1 MSWRYRKF
9 SRADQTLAHSSV
21 PLAEHHRIIS
31 MRALAAIVLASG
43 LAAGMAWGVAE
54 AAPLE
59 HCVKA
64 EEAYQAG
71 NHALEIEF
79 YTRCIEDE
87 GPRGIK
93 LAIAQNNRGVA
104 HLAVGDP
111 DSAIEDYDRALA
123 LDPNY
128 AIAHSNR
135 GMAHLAKGAFV
146 QALRDYDKATELYP
160 AYAQAYANRCWLFG
174 FMGYGETALADCDES
189 LRLRPD
195 HPATLDS
202 RAFAY
207 WILEDPVSAR
217 RNLEM
222 ARVLDPTR
230 PNWDDRSAAFEKRFS
245 IGHPYSAASLQSA
258 DRFEETDEPAVSRRP
273 APLSEKPRQQK
284 QHRQPESLGHGLEP
298 VFGG

>member
-1 MSWRYRKF
+1 
-9 SRADQTLAHSSV
+9 
-21 PLAEHHRIIS
+21 
-31 MRALAAIVLASG
+31 
-43 LAAGMAWGVAE
+43 MAWGGAE

-71 NHALEIEF
+71 SHELEIEF
-79 YTRCIEDE
+79 YTRCIED
-87 GPRGIK
+87 
-93 LAIAQNNRGVA
+93 
-104 HLAVGDP
+104 
-111 DSAIEDYDRALA
+111 YDRALA
-123 LDPNY
+123 LDPSY

-146 QALRDYDKATELYP
+146 QALRDYGKASELYP
-160 AYAQAYANRCWLFG
+160 DYAQAYANRCWLFG

-207 WILEDPVSAR
+207 WILEDQVSAR

-230 PNWDDRSAAFEKRFS
+230 PNWDDRFAAFEKRFS
-245 IGHPYSAASLQSA
+245 IGYPYSAASLQSA
-258 DRFEETDEPAVSRRP
+258 GRPGETDEPAVSQRP
-273 APLSEKPRQQK
+273 APLLANPHQQE
-284 QHRQPESLGHGLEP
+284 QNRRPESLGHGPEP
-298 VFGG
+298 VFGQ

>member
-1 MSWRYRKF
+1 
-9 SRADQTLAHSSV
+9 
-21 PLAEHHRIIS
+21 

-123 LDPNY
+123 NT
-128 AIAHSNR
+128 S
-135 GMAHLAKGAFV
+135 GELANQTRI
-146 QALRDYDKATELYP
+146 QAA
-160 AYAQAYANRCWLFG
+160 
-174 FMGYGETALADCDES
+174 
-189 LRLRPD
+189 
-195 HPATLDS
+195 
-202 RAFAY
+202 
-207 WILEDPVSAR
+207 
-217 RNLEM
+217 
-222 ARVLDPTR
+222 
-230 PNWDDRSAAFEKRFS
+230 
-245 IGHPYSAASLQSA
+245 
-258 DRFEETDEPAVSRRP
+258 RFENLRAKLGNQLLDLSRVGR
-273 APLSEKPRQQK
+273 
-284 QHRQPESLGHGLEP
+284 GD
-298 VFGG
+298 